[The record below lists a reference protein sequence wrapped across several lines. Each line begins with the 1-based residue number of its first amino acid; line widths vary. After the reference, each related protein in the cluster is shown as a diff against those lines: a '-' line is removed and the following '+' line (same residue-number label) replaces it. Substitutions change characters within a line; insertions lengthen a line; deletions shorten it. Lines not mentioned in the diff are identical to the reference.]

1 MLWPMSPLAFRT
13 IGAAFLAG
21 VLIAGPAAFFA
32 GMRIQRNADI
42 ADQAEQRENE
52 SELLRLKNRK
62 SLAAG
67 IRTQKA
73 QAKTEAFFQ
82 ELRAD
87 YENDKKNNPD
97 AGCVLDADS
106 LRRWNAAN
114 TGPDGDAAG
123 EPDAGV
129 QPLAEPEGG

>member
-1 MLWPMSPLAFRT
+1 MLWPITPLAFRT

-42 ADQAEQRENE
+42 AEQAKQRENE

-73 QAKTEAFFQ
+73 QAKTDAFFR

-87 YENDKKNNPD
+87 YENDKKDNPA

-114 TGPDGDAAG
+114 AGPDSDTAG

-129 QPLAEPEGG
+129 RPPAEAEGG

>member
-1 MLWPMSPLAFRT
+1 MKRVAILFILIWTLVVAIASFMSGR
-13 IGAAFLAG
+13 GVERAAYL
-21 VLIAGPAAFFA
+21 
-32 GMRIQRNADI
+32 

-62 SLAAG
+62 ALAAG

-87 YENDKKNNPD
+87 YENDKKHNPA

-106 LRRWNAAN
+106 LRSWNAAN
-114 TGPDGDAAG
+114 AGPDGDAAG
-123 EPDAGV
+123 EPDAGM
-129 QPLAEPEGG
+129 QPPAEAEAR

>member
-1 MLWPMSPLAFRT
+1 MNWPLSPLAFRA

-21 VLIAGPAAFFA
+21 VLVAGPAAFFS
-32 GMRIQRNADI
+32 GKRIQRNADI
-42 ADQAEQRENE
+42 AEQVEQRDNE
-52 SELLRLKNRK
+52 SELLRIKNRK

-87 YENDKKNNPD
+87 YENDKKNNPA

-114 TGPDGDAAG
+114 AGHDGDAAG

-129 QPLAEPEGG
+129 QPPAEAEAR